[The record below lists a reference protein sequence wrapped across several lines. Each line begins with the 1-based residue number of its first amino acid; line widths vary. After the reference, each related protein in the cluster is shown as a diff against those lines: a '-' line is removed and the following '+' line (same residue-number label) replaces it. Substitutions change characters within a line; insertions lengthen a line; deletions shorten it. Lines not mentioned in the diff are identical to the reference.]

1 MYVLWN
7 LVKKNFKL
15 LFLKKTSIIAFIVPV
30 AFTVVCMQMGSM
42 YSSGLKIGVID
53 KDNTLTSKAL
63 ISSVR
68 DLQGDKIK
76 FIDEDKETDLKAKI
90 FQKDLDLA
98 ITIDEGFEQSIKKGE
113 AKEFEITAIKG
124 SNVQNFTKDLVN
136 FQIKNL
142 NDLGKASLGNDGKFN
157 EMLKSYSA
165 KDDIVDLKSVKDVGK
180 NYSATKTT
188 VGVLIFFLLIRALS
202 TSALV
207 KKERDDNT
215 YTRTFMAPVS
225 SIQYLGANIIA
236 NAAILVIQILVVQI
250 AMQYVLKLDTGV
262 SFGLM
267 FLLLFLISLVAVGI
281 GTVCIAL
288 FKDEQS
294 ISIIMNLVIMGTCMI
309 SGCFVP
315 EELLPEKVKM
325 VALFTPQKWVL
336 DGISKLQLGMTI
348 NDITMNILILIAFA
362 VALFMIAAFK
372 IKVSEKEYN

>member
-30 AFTVVCMQMGSM
+30 VFTLVCMQIGSM
-42 YSSGLKIGVID
+42 YSSGLKIGLID
-53 KDNTLTSKAL
+53 KDNTLTSRAL
-63 ISSVR
+63 INSVK

-76 FIDEDKETDLKAKI
+76 FVDADKDTDLKAKI
-90 FQKDLDLA
+90 LQKDLDLA
-98 ITIDEGFEQSIKKGE
+98 ITVDEGFENSVKKGA
-113 AKEFEITAIKG
+113 AKEYEITAIKG

-142 NDLGKASLGNDGKFN
+142 NDLGKASLGNDVKFN
-157 EMLKSYSA
+157 EMVKSYSTQE
-165 KDDIVDLKSVKDVGK
+165 DIVDLKSIKDVGSH
-180 NYSATKTT
+180 YSATKST
-188 VGVLIFFLLIRALS
+188 VGVLIFFLLIRALA
-202 TSALV
+202 TSSLV
-207 KKERDDNT
+207 KKEREDNT

-225 SIQYLGANIIA
+225 SVQYLGANIIA
-236 NAAILVIQILVVQI
+236 NAVILVIQILVVQI
-250 AMQYVLKLDTGV
+250 AMQYILKLDTGV

-281 GTVCIAL
+281 GTLCIAL

-294 ISIIMNLVIMGTCMI
+294 ISIFMNLIIMGTCMI

-315 EELLPEKVKM
+315 EEMLPNKVKM
-325 VALFTPQKWVL
+325 VALFTPQKWVM

-348 NDITMNILILIAFA
+348 NDIALNIIILIAFA

-372 IKVSEKEYN
+372 MKISEKEYN

>member
-30 AFTVVCMQMGSM
+30 VFTLVCMQIGSM
-42 YSSGLKIGVID
+42 YSSGLKIGLID
-53 KDNTLTSKAL
+53 NDNTLTSRAL
-63 ISSVR
+63 INSVK

-76 FIDEDKETDLKAKI
+76 FIDADKDTDLKAKI
-90 FQKDLDLA
+90 LQKDLDLG
-98 ITIDEGFEQSIKKGE
+98 ITIDEGFESSVKKGE

-124 SNVQNFTKDLVN
+124 SNVQNFTKGLVN

-142 NDLGKASLGNDGKFN
+142 NDLGKASLGNDVKFN
-157 EMLKSYSA
+157 EMVKSYSTQEN
-165 KDDIVDLKSVKDVGK
+165 IVDLKSIKDVGSH
-180 NYSATKTT
+180 YSATKST
-188 VGVLIFFLLIRALS
+188 VGVLIFFLLIRALA
-202 TSALV
+202 TSSLV
-207 KKERDDNT
+207 KKEREDNT

-225 SIQYLGANIIA
+225 SVQYLGANIIA
-236 NAAILVIQILVVQI
+236 NAVILVIQILVVQI
-250 AMQYVLKLDTGV
+250 AMQYILKLDTGV

-267 FLLLFLISLVAVGI
+267 FLLLFLVSLVAVGI
-281 GTVCIAL
+281 GTLCIAL

-294 ISIIMNLVIMGTCMI
+294 ISIFMNLIIMGTCMI

-315 EELLPEKVKM
+315 EEMLPNKVKM
-325 VALFTPQKWVL
+325 VALFTPQKWVM

-348 NDITMNILILIAFA
+348 NDIALNIIILIAFA

-372 IKVSEKEYN
+372 MKISEKEYN